1 MNGLSLLC
9 IQVSVYIDSLSIII
23 AYAFTTRF
31 VFNARDW
38 THAEILSCKRYSI
51 IFIDRPNRHIFL
63 SFAHDFKLIQSI
75 RRACLHLRTYDHFFF
90 AADSHNSRQLFQRWF
105 VCPAMPSIFHSDAG
119 CGCHM
124 CRHVAPRRWIL
135 RRNWN
140 FFPSTRIQSN
150 ARVLLDFSFATIAQF
165 CARPC
170 INRRT
175 ACNTVCRA
183 DIDDIFEIHEML
195 LRLAPPRFIL
205 FNFFFY

>member
-1 MNGLSLLC
+1 MITSSSQQTPVIRANS
-9 IQVSVYIDSLSIII
+9 
-23 AYAFTTRF
+23 
-31 VFNARDW
+31 FNAD
-38 THAEILSCKRYSI
+38 L
-51 IFIDRPNRHIFL
+51 
-63 SFAHDFKLIQSI
+63 
-75 RRACLHLRTYDHFFF
+75 
-90 AADSHNSRQLFQRWF
+90 
-105 VCPAMPSIFHSDAG
+105 CPAMPSIFHSDAG

-150 ARVLLDFSFATIAQF
+150 ARVRLDFSFATIAQF

-205 FNFFFY
+205 FNFFLLTLSFYMKVWLYILYLKLYYWSSRRRNYSVSYFK